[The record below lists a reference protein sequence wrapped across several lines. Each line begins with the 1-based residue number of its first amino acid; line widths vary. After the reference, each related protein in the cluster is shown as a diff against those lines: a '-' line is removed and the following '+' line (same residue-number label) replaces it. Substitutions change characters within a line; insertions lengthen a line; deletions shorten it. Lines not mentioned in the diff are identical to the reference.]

1 MNKEQFHTWL
11 AYPDRM
17 GKEEIAQLD
26 SLVQR
31 FPYAPALHILKA
43 KALKNTDSIYF
54 DTQLRLAA
62 AYAPNRKVLY
72 YLIHTQPPVT
82 KIAGSEPVHTEEL
95 LTIPEEALMSESVSA
110 EQIPI
115 IEETP
120 IPVPHEPATE
130 FIAEEES
137 IAQEAE
143 ITEELVSPQVE
154 EIVPLIEEALVEE
167 APVITEEVTEE
178 EIQEITLDD
187 TPEPAVAAEPEPE
200 SIAEPQNEDSQSPEE
215 FLVAVAEP
223 AAEPTEETPVHIV
236 PEISHEG
243 QHSFNAWLKK
253 LSAPAAE
260 AHGDWNEEPAPPK
273 VSIKLDTSQ
282 KIRSIIENELDD
294 LNQLIVENVFH
305 EGYIIENE
313 VKITEEAAPEVKEPS
328 FIDRFIKTDPV
339 IRMMD
344 STKESQENKAKRSAE
359 EQNIPVTE
367 TLAQIYMAQRLYP
380 KAIQAYEKLSLKYP
394 EKKSYFANLIEK
406 IKSENQI
413 S

>member
-11 AYPDRM
+11 AHPDRM

-26 SLVQR
+26 NLVQR
-31 FPYAPALHILKA
+31 FPYASTLQILKA

-82 KIAGSEPVHTEEL
+82 KIAEAQPVHTEEV
-95 LTIPEEALMSESVSA
+95 LTIPEEVL
-110 EQIPI
+110 IPEPET
-115 IEETP
+115 EETT
-120 IPVPHEPATE
+120 IPESHEPVTE

-137 IAQEAE
+137 AAQEAE
-143 ITEELVSPQVE
+143 TAEEPVMLQVKEAVPVIEEEVFVE
-154 EIVPLIEEALVEE
+154 EVPVIIEE
-167 APVITEEVTEE
+167 VIEE
-178 EIQEITLDD
+178 EIQEVILDD
-187 TPEPAVAAEPEPE
+187 TPEPAVMEEPEPE
-200 SIAEPQNEDSQSPEE
+200 LIAEPLKEESPEE
-215 FLVAVAEP
+215 SLAAVAEP
-223 AAEPTEETPVHIV
+223 VDDLAVEAPVNAA
-236 PEISHEG
+236 PEVAHEG

-253 LSAPAAE
+253 LSAQVE
-260 AHGDWNEEPAPPK
+260 AHEDRNEGPVLPK

-313 VKITEEAAPEVKEPS
+313 VKITEEVASEVKEPS

-344 STKESQENKAKRSAE
+344 SSKESQENKAKRSAE

>member
-11 AYPDRM
+11 AHPDRM

-31 FPYAPALHILKA
+31 FPYASALQILKA

-82 KIAGSEPVHTEEL
+82 KIAEAQPAHTEEIL
-95 LTIPEEALMSESVSA
+95 VIPEEVFMPEPVTGGQSPEIK
-110 EQIPI
+110 ETI
-115 IEETP
+115 IE
-120 IPVPHEPATE
+120 PVTE
-130 FIAEEES
+130 LIAEEES
-137 IAQEAE
+137 ASQEAE
-143 ITEELVSPQVE
+143 IVREPVLLQVE
-154 EIVPLIEEALVEE
+154 EVVPVIEEEVFVEE
-167 APVITEEVTEE
+167 VPVIIEEVTEE
-178 EIQEITLDD
+178 ETQEVVLDD
-187 TPEPAVAAEPEPE
+187 TPEPEPEL
-200 SIAEPQNEDSQSPEE
+200 IAEAQKEE
-215 FLVAVAEP
+215 SRKEPLATVVEP
-223 AAEPTEETPVHIV
+223 ADAPAEETSVHVV
-236 PEISHEG
+236 PEIAHEG
-243 QHSFNAWLKK
+243 QHSFNVWLKK

-260 AHGDWNEEPAPPK
+260 AHEDRNEEPVLPK

-313 VKITEEAAPEVKEPS
+313 VKITEEATPEVKEPS

>member
-1 MNKEQFHTWL
+1 VNKEQFHTWL

-31 FPYAPALHILKA
+31 FPYASTLQILKA

-82 KIAGSEPVHTEEL
+82 KITETSPVHTEEV
-95 LTIPEEALMSESVSA
+95 LTMPEEIFIPEPVTEEQSSAL
-110 EQIPI
+110 
-115 IEETP
+115 EET
-120 IPVPHEPATE
+120 IVQELHEPVTV
-130 FIAEEES
+130 FIAEEKS
-137 IAQEAE
+137 VVQEPE
-143 ITEELVSPQVE
+143 VIEEPVLLQVE
-154 EIVPLIEEALVEE
+154 EAIPVMEEQTLVEE
-167 APVITEEVTEE
+167 VPVIIEEVIEE
-178 EIQEITLDD
+178 ETLEVVLDD
-187 TPEPAVAAEPEPE
+187 LPEPVVTEEPEPE
-200 SIAEPQNEDSQSPEE
+200 LIAEPQGEESPEE
-215 FLVAVAEP
+215 HLTEVAEP
-223 AAEPTEETPVHIV
+223 AADDPTEETVVHAV

-253 LSAPAAE
+253 LSAAAE
-260 AHGDWNEEPAPPK
+260 AHEDRNEEPVLPK

-313 VKITEEAAPEVKEPS
+313 VKITEEATPEVKEPS